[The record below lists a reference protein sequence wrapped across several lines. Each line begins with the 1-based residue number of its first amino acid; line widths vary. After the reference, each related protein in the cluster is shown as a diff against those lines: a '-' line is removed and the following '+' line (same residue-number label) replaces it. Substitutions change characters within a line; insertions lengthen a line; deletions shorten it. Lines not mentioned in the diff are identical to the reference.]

1 METKYL
7 FLVLFSS
14 LLLSQPSRHS
24 LILDDCNTISN
35 WKTFQSTGVEVKQ
48 LSDNGALRFDIE
60 FPKGSG
66 YGGVF
71 RNFDAALPE
80 NYEISFIMKATVP
93 VNNFEIKISG
103 DSTGENI
110 WWVNNKNYTYPVNW
124 KRIVVKKRHL
134 GFAWGPKYSPH
145 SSKLA
150 RLEIVVTA
158 GTGGKGSVWID
169 DITLTTLPMPPLVI
183 PTPSVT
189 ASSFVQS
196 SKPENVLPQKKGL
209 WVSKTNT
216 HEWIEL
222 DLKYEKEFGGVNLVW
237 NSSLKGLSYA
247 ILGSFD
253 RKTYDTLYVVTN
265 GKSGNVL
272 HYLPESEARY
282 IRLVLKENAN
292 RQPFKLNEFSVIVSE
307 SLSTPNQFFER
318 IASSSPIGLYPRYF
332 LKQQSYWTVVGVPSD
347 TREALFNEDGAFE
360 VDRQKFSLEPFIV
373 LNPKNT
379 ILHWANGTIDQSLDE
394 QYLPIPTVTRTYS
407 DITLRTTLIAVG
419 EAERSAILARYVVK
433 NISALRQSGSLY
445 LALRPFQVNPTSQW
459 LNYDGGFARTNK
471 IEINENRAA
480 VDDKTVIVS
489 NKWQAGVDTDPPR
502 SGAVAIE
509 QGDITDFIARQTVPP
524 TKSTEQSQG
533 MTSGAFQYAF
543 DLKAGDSLVVIAAVP
558 FTPEGNRWREKIPT
572 PEEFE
577 KNYTEVKSFWK
588 QRLNTVE
595 FNVPPDAQRLV
606 NIIRSNLAY
615 ILINKDK
622 SGFQPGSRSYERS
635 WIRDG
640 SMTSDALLKLGIT
653 DEPKKF
659 IEWYSS
665 YQYESGA
672 VPCVV
677 DTRGPDPVPEHDSHG
692 QLIFA
697 IMEYFRF
704 TSDTAFLR
712 ARWNNVVAAINYIQ
726 SLRAKRMTPEY
737 RDGDD
742 EKRAFYG
749 LVTES
754 ISHEGYS
761 DKPMHSYWDNFFVL
775 KGFKDAASIAFVLGK
790 KKEWLEYDSLAKA
803 FRTDLYHSISLAM
816 KNHNINYIPGC
827 VEKGDFDATSTSI
840 ALFPNGEMK
849 YVPQPA
855 YNNTF
860 DKYFEWFVQRAENKI
875 SWDAYTP
882 YEIRNVGTFIYLGQR
897 DRAHYALDYFL
908 KDQRPQGW
916 NHWAEVVAHGYRT
929 MRFIGDMPHTWV
941 GSDYIN
947 AIRAMFAYE
956 VDDDSTIVLGAGLKN
971 EWVES
976 GISVKGLPTHYGLLS
991 YSFSTLPSG
1000 LREISIAGTIDAAK
1014 STIIIPVS
1022 LYTKPIKKITVNGK
1036 EIPVKQSSITI
1047 SQLPAVIQIDITREN
1062 DPH

>member
-1 METKYL
+1 MKKIFL
-7 FLVLFSS
+7 FLYVLSS
-14 LLLSQPSRHS
+14 FMTAQTSRHS
-24 LILDDCNTISN
+24 LVLDDCNTVSN
-35 WKTFQSTGVEVKQ
+35 WKTFQSVGVEVKQ
-48 LSDNGALRFDIE
+48 QSDQGTLRFDIE

-71 RNFDAALPE
+71 RNFNIPLPA
-80 NYEISFIMKATVP
+80 NYEISFLMKATVP
-93 VNNFEIKISG
+93 VNNFEIKVSS
-103 DSTGENI
+103 DSAGETI
-110 WWVNNKNYTYPVNW
+110 WWVNNKNYTYPSDW

-134 GFAWGPKYSPH
+134 GFAWGPKPAPH
-145 SSKLA
+145 PSTLL

-169 DITLTTLPMPPLVI
+169 DVTLTTLPLPPTVI
-183 PTPSVT
+183 PTPRVT
-189 ASSFVQS
+189 ASSYAKN
-196 SKPENVLPQKKGL
+196 SKPENVLPQKKGM

-216 HEWIEL
+216 HEWVEL

-237 NSSLKGLSYA
+237 DPSLKGLSYL

-253 RKTYDTLYVVTN
+253 RKKYDTLYVVTN
-265 GKSGNVL
+265 GKAGNVL
-272 HYLPESEARY
+272 HFVPESEARF
-282 IRLVLKENAN
+282 IRLVLKDNTA
-292 RQPFKLNEFSVIVSE
+292 RQPFKLQEFSVVASE
-307 SLSTPNQFFER
+307 SLSTPNQYFER
-318 IASSSPIGLYPRYF
+318 IAASSPVGFYPRYF

-347 TREALFNEDGAFE
+347 TREALLNEDGTFE
-360 VDRQKFSLEPFIV
+360 VDRQKFSIEPFIV
-373 LNPKNT
+373 LNPDAT
-379 ILHWANGTIDQSLDE
+379 LLHWANGKNVQTLDE
-394 QYLPIPTVTRTYS
+394 QYLPIPTVTRIYKN
-407 DITLRTTLIAVG
+407 IELRTTLIAVG
-419 EAERSAILARYVVK
+419 DAERSSILARYVVK
-433 NISALRQSGSLY
+433 NISAQSQSGSLY

-471 IEINENRAA
+471 IEIKGNRAT

-489 NKWQAGVDTDPPR
+489 NQRQVGSNADPPQ

-509 QGDITDFIARQTVPP
+509 QGDIIDFIARQTVPQ
-524 TKSTEQSQG
+524 TQTAAQTRG
-533 MTSGAFQYAF
+533 MTSGAFQYSF
-543 DLKAGDSLVVIAAVP
+543 DLNAGDSLVVIAAVP
-558 FTPEGNRWREKIPT
+558 FTSEGNRWTEKTPS

-577 KNYTEVKSFWK
+577 KIYADVKSYWTK
-588 QRLNTVE
+588 TLNTVE
-595 FNVPPDAQRLV
+595 FKVPADAQRLV

-622 SGFQPGSRSYERS
+622 FGFQPGSRSYERS

-653 DEPKKF
+653 EEPKKF

-704 TSDTAFLR
+704 TNDTTFLR
-712 ARWNNVVAAINYIQ
+712 KRWHNIVAAVKYLQ
-726 SLRAKRMTPEY
+726 SLRSQRMTPEF

-742 EKRAFYG
+742 EQRAYYG

-761 DKPMHSYWDNFFVL
+761 DKPMHSYWDNFFAL
-775 KGFKDAASIAFVLGK
+775 KGFKDAAAAAAVLG
-790 KKEWLEYDSLAKA
+790 EQQETHIYDSLAKA
-803 FRTDLYHSISLAM
+803 FRTDLYHSIVLAM
-816 KNHNINYIPGC
+816 KNKGINYIPGC
-827 VEKGDFDATSTSI
+827 VEKGDFDPTSSSI
-840 ALFPNGEMK
+840 ALFPNGEMN

-855 YNNTF
+855 FHNTF
-860 DKYFEWFVQRAENKI
+860 DKYYEWFVQRAENKI

-882 YEIRNVGTFIYLGQR
+882 YEIRNVGTFIYLGQK
-897 DRAHYALDYFL
+897 DRAHYALEYFL

-916 NHWAEVVAHGYRT
+916 NHWAEVVANGYRT

-947 AIRAMFAYE
+947 AIRAMFVYE
-956 VDDDSTIVLGAGLKN
+956 IDDDTTLVLGAGLKN
-971 EWVES
+971 EWIES
-976 GISVKGLPTHYGLLS
+976 GISVQGLPTHFGTVS
-991 YSFSTLPSG
+991 YSFSPVTNRVQKVSISGTVDTKKTNIVIPISLFSANVQKIIVNGNEVVPSNGDIVLPQLPS
-1000 LREISIAGTIDAAK
+1000 T
-1014 STIIIPVS
+1014 VM
-1022 LYTKPIKKITVNGK
+1022 LYFA
-1036 EIPVKQSSITI
+1036 Q
-1047 SQLPAVIQIDITREN
+1047 
-1062 DPH
+1062 